1 MAQIK
6 DTLELVDRFS
16 APLGKYEKALNSLQ
30 MRLQATELQQE
41 RLAKAGD
48 LEGAEALNKKALR
61 LAEQI
66 ELRQTEYELAQR
78 AADAERSAAQMAE
91 AEIAPIEEAIEQLEQ
106 KDSLLRRMLTPADK
120 LRQAFVA
127 WTAPVTRTVAGIQDM
142 GKRMQ
147 ETLRPADGFTRKI
160 MRMVATLFTARKL
173 MRYIRDGLGRATGDT
188 AASLE
193 RAGNA
198 LKDTFARITVSALQ
212 RIAPALDRL
221 VTKLESPAGQRFAR
235 GLERIA
241 EIVGGALAW
250 AIDKVAAGIEWIG
263 NNFSTL
269 LAIAAPILAALTAK
283 MIAFAVATA
292 MAHLP
297 LIAIITIITAIVAA
311 LNKLGVSTEQIVGYI
326 AGAVAWLGALVWN
339 VVVGTVDAIIQFLWT
354 WLVEPVINVVEWIYN
369 AFNGGFDGIGGA
381 FLSLLGN
388 MLSGLISFAKIATK
402 IIDAIFGTSWTDSL
416 STWQNEV
423 LSWGKN
429 ENAVTFNRTAPTTGL
444 KRANMSDAFNA
455 GYAWGE
461 NLANSFSGSAL
472 DSAVAPAIKNID
484 ENTSSIKKSISAA
497 EEDIASLVDI
507 AQRRYINQINL
518 TAQTPV
524 INITGQNTGN
534 TDADAR
540 RLADTIKRM
549 LIEQSA
555 AGSTAATAMP

>member
-1 MAQIK
+1 MSQIK
-6 DTLELVDRFS
+6 DTFELVDRFS

-30 MRLQATELQQE
+30 TRLQATEWQQKK
-41 RLAKAGD
+41 LAEAGD
-48 LEGAEALNKKALR
+48 MEGAEALSKKAVR
-61 LAEQI
+61 LAEQL
-66 ELRQTEYELAQR
+66 ELKQTEYDVAQKLAEETRQIAAAEAAAEEAARRLAGALDESERASNRLLHGFSRLVTMPFR
-78 AADAERSAAQMAE
+78 AARGIAQMGANMR
-91 AEIAPIEEAIEQLEQ
+91 
-106 KDSLLRRMLTPADK
+106 D
-120 LRQAFVA
+120 
-127 WTAPVTRTVAGIQDM
+127 
-142 GKRMQ
+142 
-147 ETLRPADGFTRKI
+147 TLRPADGFTRKI

-221 VTKLESPAGQRFAR
+221 VAKLESPAGQRFAR

-241 EIVGGALAW
+241 ELVGGALAW
-250 AIDKVAAGIEWIG
+250 AIDKISAGIEWIG

-269 LAIAAPILAALTAK
+269 LAIAAPILAFIIGK
-283 MIAFAVATA
+283 MLAFAAATIL
-292 MAHLP
+292 AHLP
-297 LIAIITIITAIVAA
+297 LLLIIAA
-311 LNKLGVSTEQIVGYI
+311 LAGV
-326 AGAVAWLGALVWN
+326 VAWLHKMGVTSEQIIGYVGGLIGVLAVTVWN
-339 VVVGTVDAIIQFLWT
+339 VVADIWNAFAIVAEFIGNVFVDPVGAIKNLFYDMAIFVLDIIGSIGRGIDKIVNFFGGSSDIGGWADRAKQTVD
-354 WLVEPVINVVEWIYN
+354 
-369 AFNGGFDGIGGA
+369 
-381 FLSLLGN
+381 
-388 MLSGLISFAKIATK
+388 
-402 IIDAIFGTSWTDSL
+402 
-416 STWQNEV
+416 
-423 LSWGKN
+423 SWG
-429 ENAVTFNRTAPTTGL
+429 L
-444 KRANMSDAFNA
+444 KSEKAFTVA
-455 GYAWGE
+455 RMDKKEYADGWEKGYAMGE
-461 NLANSFSGSAL
+461 SLANSFSGSAL

-484 ENTSSIKKSISAA
+484 ENTGSIKKSVSAA

-540 RLADTIKRM
+540 RLADTIKQM

>member
-30 MRLQATELQQE
+30 LRLQATELQQE

-48 LEGAEALNKKALR
+48 MEGAEALNKKALR

-91 AEIAPIEEAIEQLEQ
+91 AEIAPIEEAVEQLEQ
-106 KDSLLRRMLTPADK
+106 KNSLLRRMLTPADK

-173 MRYIRDGLGRATGDT
+173 MRYIRDGLDRATGET

-193 RAGNA
+193 RAGKA
-198 LKDTFARITVSALQ
+198 MKDTFARITVSALQ

-221 VTKLESPAGQRFAR
+221 VAKLESPAGQRFAR
-235 GLERIA
+235 GLERVA

-250 AIDKVAAGIEWIG
+250 AIDKVAAGIEWVG
-263 NNFSTL
+263 NNFQTL
-269 LAIAAPILAALTAK
+269 LAIAAPILAFIIARML
-283 MIAFAVATA
+283 AFAAATIL
-292 MAHLP
+292 AHLP
-297 LIAIITIITAIVAA
+297 LLLIIAA
-311 LNKLGVSTEQIVGYI
+311 LAGV
-326 AGAVAWLGALVWN
+326 VAWLHKMGVTSEQIIGYVGGLIGVLAVTVWN
-339 VVVGTVDAIIQFLWT
+339 VVADIWNAFAIVAEFIGNVFVDPVGAIKNLFYDMAIFVLDIIGSIGRGIDKIVNFFGGSSDIGGWADRAKQTVD
-354 WLVEPVINVVEWIYN
+354 
-369 AFNGGFDGIGGA
+369 
-381 FLSLLGN
+381 
-388 MLSGLISFAKIATK
+388 
-402 IIDAIFGTSWTDSL
+402 
-416 STWQNEV
+416 
-423 LSWGKN
+423 SWG
-429 ENAVTFNRTAPTTGL
+429 L
-444 KRANMSDAFNA
+444 KSEKAFTVA
-455 GYAWGE
+455 RMDKKEYADGWEKGYAMGE
-461 NLANSFSGSAL
+461 SLANSFSGSAL

-484 ENTSSIKKSISAA
+484 ENTGSIKKSVSAA

>member
-16 APLGKYEKALNSLQ
+16 ATLGKYEKALNSLQ
-30 MRLQATELQQE
+30 TRLQATEWQQKK
-41 RLAKAGD
+41 LAEAGD
-48 LEGAEALNKKALR
+48 MEGAEALSKRAVR
-61 LAEQI
+61 LAEQL
-66 ELRQTEYELAQR
+66 ELKQTEYDVAQKIAEETRQIAAAEAAAEEAATRFAGTLDESESASNRLLHGFSRLVTLPFR
-78 AADAERSAAQMAE
+78 AARGIAQMGANMR
-91 AEIAPIEEAIEQLEQ
+91 
-106 KDSLLRRMLTPADK
+106 D
-120 LRQAFVA
+120 
-127 WTAPVTRTVAGIQDM
+127 
-142 GKRMQ
+142 
-147 ETLRPADGFTRKI
+147 TLRPADSFTQKI

-173 MRYIRDGLGRATGDT
+173 MRYIRDGLGRATGET
-188 AASLE
+188 AASME

-221 VTKLESPAGQRFAR
+221 VAKLESPAGQRFAR

-241 EIVGGALAW
+241 ELVGGALAW
-250 AIDKVAAGIEWIG
+250 AIDKISAGIEWIG
-263 NNFSTL
+263 NNFQTL
-269 LAIAAPILAALTAK
+269 LAIAAPILAFIIAR
-283 MIAFAVATA
+283 MIAFAAATI

-339 VVVGTVDAIIQFLWT
+339 AVVGTVDAIIQFLWT

-416 STWQNEV
+416 NAWQNEV

-429 ENAVTFNRTAPTTGL
+429 ENAVTFDRAAPTTGL
-444 KRANMSDAFNA
+444 KRANMSDAFAA

-472 DSAVAPAIKNID
+472 DRAVAPAIKNID
-484 ENTSSIKKSISAA
+484 ENTGSIKKSISAA